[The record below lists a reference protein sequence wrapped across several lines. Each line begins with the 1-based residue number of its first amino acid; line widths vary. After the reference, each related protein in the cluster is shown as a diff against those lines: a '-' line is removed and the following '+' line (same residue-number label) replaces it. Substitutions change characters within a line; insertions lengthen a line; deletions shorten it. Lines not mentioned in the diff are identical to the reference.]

1 LGEGVGGRGQERSG
15 LFHPA
20 SPNTILQIMIH
31 QNDDQIKEEIRN
43 KADIAAVIGRYVSLK
58 GSGGAL
64 KGLCPFH
71 KEKTPSFHVNAN
83 KGFFHCFGCGKG
95 GDVFTF
101 LQEIEGVQFYD
112 ALKMLAEETG
122 VELGN
127 AAAGQGDIHDST
139 GSLSKTR
146 MLEINEIASK
156 FYYAQIKNS
165 PEAIEYFKSRG
176 LKGET
181 VRDFRLGYA
190 PSQWGTFITY
200 CQQFKI
206 TQDELIECG
215 LAIAKD
221 SGGAYD
227 RFRNRVMFTLTDLS
241 GKPIGFA
248 GRGMDDTIQP
258 KYLNSP
264 ETLLYKKKHFLY
276 GLYKARQAIKE
287 HKVLYIVEGYMDYLS
302 LYQAGIQNV
311 AATSGTAITPE
322 HAHIIQRFS
331 QNVVFV
337 FDSDK
342 AGQAAAVRGIFI
354 LAPLNFDI
362 SVLTVPDAKDP
373 DEFIKKFGPEKFIE
387 VAKKAQSWMHYS
399 IKKAMEEHD
408 PSTPRGKSA
417 AVEYLRPLTDSIK
430 DPIIL
435 ANFKKEIAEL
445 LEIKEQL
452 MYNGLHG
459 RTTEKVETNESS
471 INTAYLQTLEG
482 SFLRILITSPELINE
497 AKNYV
502 SPETLTD
509 HISSDIYSL
518 IIETFREK
526 GSLDGIT
533 DKVNE
538 PVIRKTLT
546 LLLVNPALMDHIH
559 DELVQKIIHLRAK
572 FLRASIRDIKLQM
585 KNEPNHRTE
594 LLIKLKDFSTQLK
607 DLDAKE

>member
-1 LGEGVGGRGQERSG
+1 
-15 LFHPA
+15 
-20 SPNTILQIMIH
+20 MIY

-122 VELGN
+122 VQLQPSSGN
-127 AAAGQGDIHDST
+127 QSDADNST
-139 GSLSKTR
+139 GSLSKPR
-146 MLEINEIASK
+146 ILQINEIASK
-156 FYYAQIKNS
+156 FYYSQIKNS
-165 PEAIEYFKSRG
+165 PEAVKYFKSRG
-176 LKGET
+176 LKAET

-190 PSQWGTFITY
+190 PSQWGAFIAY

-206 TQDELIECG
+206 SQDELVECG

-221 SGGAYD
+221 TGGAYD
-227 RFRNRVMFTLTDLS
+227 RFRSRVMFTLTDLS

-248 GRGMDDTIQP
+248 GRSMDDATMP

-264 ETLLYKKKHFLY
+264 ETLLYKKKNFLY

-331 QNVVFV
+331 QSVVFV

-342 AGQAAAVRGIFI
+342 AGQAAAIRGIFI

-362 SVLTVPDAKDP
+362 SVMTVPDAKDP
-373 DEFIKKFGPEKFIE
+373 DEFIKKFGPEKFLE
-387 VAKKAQSWMHYS
+387 AAKKAESWMQYS
-399 IKKAMEEHD
+399 IRKAVEEND

-417 AVEYLRPLTDSIK
+417 AVEYLKPLTDSIK

-435 ANFKKEIAEL
+435 ANFRKEIAEH

-452 MYNGLHG
+452 MYNGLQG
-459 RTTEKVETNESS
+459 RTAEKVESKESS

-482 SFLRILITSPELINE
+482 SFLRILMTSPELIIE

-502 SPETLTD
+502 SPETITD
-509 HISSDIYSL
+509 RVSSDIYSL
-518 IIETFREK
+518 LIETYNEK
-526 GSLDGIT
+526 GSLDGIA
-533 DKVNE
+533 DRARE
-538 PVIRKTLT
+538 PVIRQTLT
-546 LLLVNPALMDHIH
+546 LLLVNQALMDHIH

-572 FLRASIRDIKLQM
+572 FLRAGIRDIKIQM
-585 KNEPNHRTE
+585 KNEPNNRTE
-594 LLIKLKDFSTQLK
+594 LLKKLKDFSTQLK

>member
-1 LGEGVGGRGQERSG
+1 
-15 LFHPA
+15 
-20 SPNTILQIMIH
+20 MIH

-122 VELGN
+122 VALRDTSG
-127 AAAGQGDIHDST
+127 GQGDSENSA

-146 MLEINEIASK
+146 ILEINEIASK
-156 FYYAQIKNS
+156 FYYSQIKNS

-176 LKGET
+176 LKAET
-181 VRDFRLGYA
+181 VRDFRLGFA
-190 PSQWGTFITY
+190 PSQWGAFITY
-200 CQQFKI
+200 CQQFRI
-206 TQDELIECG
+206 SQEELIECG

-248 GRGMDDTIQP
+248 GRGMDDTTMP

-264 ETLLYKKKHFLY
+264 ETLIYKKKNFLY

-287 HKVLYIVEGYMDYLS
+287 HKVLFIVEGYMDYLS

-311 AATSGTAITPE
+311 AATSGTALTPE

-331 QNVVFV
+331 QNVIFV
-337 FDSDK
+337 FDSDN

-362 SVLTVPDAKDP
+362 SIMTVPDAKDP
-373 DEFIKKFGPEKFIE
+373 DEFIKKFGPEKFLE
-387 VAKKAQSWMHYS
+387 AAKKAESWMQYS
-399 IKKAMEEHD
+399 IKKAMQEND
-408 PSTPRGKSA
+408 VSTPRGKSA
-417 AVEYLRPLTDSIK
+417 AVEYLKPLTDSIK

-435 ANFKKEIAEL
+435 ANFRKEIAEH

-452 MYNGLHG
+452 MYNGLQG
-459 RTTEKVETNESS
+459 RTAEKVEAKDSS
-471 INTAYLQTLEG
+471 INTAYLQSLEG
-482 SFLRILITSPELINE
+482 SFLRILLTSPELIIE

-518 IIETFREK
+518 IIETYREK

-533 DKVNE
+533 DRVNE
-538 PVIRKTLT
+538 PVIRKTIT
-546 LLLVNPALMDHIH
+546 LLLVNPALMEHIH

-572 FLRASIRDIKLQM
+572 FLRASIRDIRLQM

-594 LLIKLKDFSTQLK
+594 LLKKLKDFSTQLK